1 MSVTRDLQLD
11 GYRGIVMIY
20 IVCVIHVVN
29 WLDYNIEP
37 YNSFMLFEM
46 PIIFF
51 ISGAS
56 LTFSGDKNFWQN
68 LNNRLW
74 RILVPY
80 YIYAIVAIILL
91 TLGSKL
97 TTYNFELSKYSLG
110 NIGRVV
116 FALDIPQSPFL
127 AHIWFIIPYLLVLCS
142 FPFQKYAIRK
152 MGGGKIYNH

>member
-56 LTFSGDKNFWQN
+56 LTFSLK
-68 LNNRLW
+68 
-74 RILVPY
+74 
-80 YIYAIVAIILL
+80 
-91 TLGSKL
+91 
-97 TTYNFELSKYSLG
+97 
-110 NIGRVV
+110 
-116 FALDIPQSPFL
+116 FAN
-127 AHIWFIIPYLLVLCS
+127 LLVYLCLPTCWA
-142 FPFQKYAIRK
+142 F
-152 MGGGKIYNH
+152 

>member
-74 RILVPY
+74 RILVPNISD
-80 YIYAIVAIILL
+80 IYFFTFHFIQLYFLSVRN
-91 TLGSKL
+91 
-97 TTYNFELSKYSLG
+97 TYHQTCQETIHKNINNNKY
-110 NIGRVV
+110 
-116 FALDIPQSPFL
+116 DIF
-127 AHIWFIIPYLLVLCS
+127 F
-142 FPFQKYAIRK
+142 
-152 MGGGKIYNH
+152 